1 MVIHL
6 DFQTP
11 LSLEVEV
18 SRVQF
23 RRLETPAA
31 AAAAATAGLLQS
43 PATGLPL
50 FMSAQVCETQMQRPL
65 GAMLVISETV
75 AFSLI
80 GLEGKISV
88 LIF

>member
-18 SRVQF
+18 AFSSGDWKHLQ
-23 RRLETPAA
+23 RRLRRLPRDSCS
-31 AAAAATAGLLQS
+31 LLQQR
-43 PATGLPL
+43 LPL

-65 GAMLVISETV
+65 GAVLVISETV